1 MRHHHRLR
9 RDIAKDQFKDRACLV
24 MQQGDTP
31 FQVEVLLC
39 IAAQYNQF
47 CTSKVGIRRRDDTA
61 VARIAWVGGEGETL
75 WQDGTSR
82 CRQDERPRWRR
93 EEGSAST
100 PEIIL
105 ELEGSA
111 RKLHAL
117 SPLFTSPGRRV
128 CYCHAVWLPIDS

>member
-9 RDIAKDQFKDRACLV
+9 RDIAQDQLKDRACLV
-24 MQQGDTP
+24 MQQGDMP
-31 FQVEVLLC
+31 FQVDVPVC
-39 IAAQYNQF
+39 IAAQDNQLY
-47 CTSKVGIRRRDDTA
+47 TSKVGIRRRDDTV

-75 WQDGTSR
+75 WQAGTSR
-82 CRQDERPRWRR
+82 CRQDERPGWHR

-111 RKLHAL
+111 RQLHSF

-128 CYCHAVWLPIDS
+128 CSCHAVWLPI